1 MTQTCSLASSEL
13 EKTLTPA
20 KVLAKLSLMSDENR
34 MVLAIKMSK
43 LDMEKGDES
52 TTLEDEQLALA
63 LKAVNER
70 HSPSAWFGVHLE
82 HSAGSR
88 SRTKQKDRGT
98 IIKTRRVH

>member
-1 MTQTCSLASSEL
+1 M

-52 TTLEDEQLALA
+52 TTLEDEQLELA
-63 LKAVNER
+63 LKASMKDIPPVR
-70 HSPSAWFGVHLE
+70 GLE
-82 HSAGSR
+82 S
-88 SRTKQKDRGT
+88 T
-98 IIKTRRVH
+98 